1 MLERFEQAVT
11 GYAWPLKGEI
21 WLLCGGLTVEGASV
35 GVGRKPFDVR
45 ESQPC
50 PGLGM
55 VGCVCGGGDEKWLN
69 ILLSG

>member
-21 WLLCGGLTVEGASV
+21 WLLCGELTVEGASV
-35 GVGRKPFDVR
+35 GVDRKPFDVR

-55 VGCVCGGGDEKWLN
+55 AGCVVGGGDEK
-69 ILLSG
+69 